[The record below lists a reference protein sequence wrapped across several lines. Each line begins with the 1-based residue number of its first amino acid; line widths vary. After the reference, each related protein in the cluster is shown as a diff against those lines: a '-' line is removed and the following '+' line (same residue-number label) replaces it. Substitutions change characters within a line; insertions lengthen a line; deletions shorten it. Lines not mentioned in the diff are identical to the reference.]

1 MSPDKN
7 LSPVERVDT
16 GASAPTSRSGGSN
29 TLTNML
35 GAGALAFAA
44 MNSPALRAAEDWQDQ
59 GTTNNANADG
69 EYIWCYGG
77 DANGV
82 HVRQIWD
89 YGDGTSTT
97 QIHDGTATGTHVDG
111 LDAAIE
117 AYDSSINAQEIC
129 VEDLDEARDE
139 IKFYD
144 FGNSQSFVVNDYIG
158 SGSISSITYLTGSP
172 SYSGNMHDGRYFMA
186 DYSGSNPIGAYEQ
199 FEGSSAT
206 EYYVHNTDD
215 LVTVVV
221 NPDTDQVFA
230 AKDYVTGEVF
240 KYDNASTSSVTED
253 ALGVYGEP
261 RSWRD
266 AADSS
271 TGYNSFSTLYDG
283 EVHTIAD
290 VNSAAV
296 TDPDE
301 DGDGEAASVDC
312 DDTNAAINSSADEEC
327 DGVDNNCDGSV
338 DGTDSIDVSTWYIDN
353 DGDGVG
359 GTSTQEACDA
369 PSGYVATGGD
379 YDDNDASVQTEPEP
393 EECETESESGT
404 YMPDQTI
411 CAPEAEGEVYEG
423 AVAYYSDADTSE
435 LDSGDWLALVGQMG
449 LDMSTYQDR
458 YVFTPSAD
466 FEGGFGLGISD
477 DAMEARLHANMAPAA
492 PPSED
497 GSAGVVTFYIDGG
510 TLTVED
516 TVEGTTEVLHPQD
529 DYYEYPVD
537 LVEGG
542 DTGDTGGDDTGPDD
556 TGPDDTD
563 DTAEVDDTDTD
574 SGDSDTP
581 DDTGTGGN
589 GETPKDDGQGGC
601 NSCASTPMPDASL
614 AVFGLALAGTLM
626 RRRKQ

>member
-1 MSPDKN
+1 MKKLNQPESGVLSSRPSSLLTN
-7 LSPVERVDT
+7 LGGAALLALTAGVAKEADAATWDTPVEL
-16 GASAPTSRSGGSN
+16 SAINTTTAHEGYVAPDDSGSLLYISTTDGSN
-29 TLTNML
+29 TTSKVLL
-35 GAGALAFAA
+35 SGA
-44 MNSPALRAAEDWQDQ
+44 
-59 GTTNNANADG
+59 
-69 EYIWCYGG
+69 
-77 DANGV
+77 
-82 HVRQIWD
+82 
-89 YGDGTSTT
+89 STPT
-97 QIHDGTATGTHVDG
+97 DVSATGLSTYTG
-111 LDAAIE
+111 LSNFQPN
-117 AYDSSINAQEIC
+117 SS
-129 VEDLDEARDE
+129 
-139 IKFYD
+139 
-144 FGNSQSFVVNDYIG
+144 SSFI
-158 SGSISSITYLTGSP
+158 
-172 SYSGNMHDGRYFMA
+172 
-186 DYSGSNPIGAYEQ
+186 
-199 FEGSSAT
+199 
-206 EYYVHNTDD
+206 
-215 LVTVVV
+215 
-221 NPDTDQVFA
+221 
-230 AKDYVTGEVF
+230 
-240 KYDNASTSSVTED
+240 AS
-253 ALGVYGEP
+253 
-261 RSWRD
+261 
-266 AADSS
+266 DSS
-271 TGYNSFSTLYDG
+271 TGAVVEVTDTSGGNYSSGSVTVLYDG
-283 EVHTIAD
+283 VEDYDNVAYDRVSGEMAYVDSNGTDWDIYNLSDDSGLVTGSGDQFEPSLDSTHNRLFYTYN
-290 VNSAAV
+290 NSGTYEIWVKDLSGASLDQYVVDGLGAYYDQNNNRLYYAAV
-296 TDPDE
+296 NGSTYDAYYMDEIVTATDPDE

-312 DDTNAAINSSADEEC
+312 DDTNASINSSATEEC

-359 GTSTQEACDA
+359 GTSTQEACDQ
-369 PSGYVATGGD
+369 PDGYVATGGD
-379 YDDNDASVQTEPEP
+379 WDDNDASVQTEPEP

-458 YVFTPSAD
+458 YVFTPSTD

-563 DTAEVDDTDTD
+563 DTAEVDDTDTN

-581 DDTGTGGN
+581 DDTDTDGN
-589 GETPKDDGQGGC
+589 GETPKDGGQGGC
-601 NSCASTPMPDASL
+601 NSCASTPLPDASL
-614 AVFGLALAGTLM
+614 AVFGLALAAGTM
-626 RRRKQ
+626 VRRRRQ